1 METQVDL
8 PVLPAKQTPD
18 WYGRLYNLITQIRR
32 GKLDSVGTIVVTA
45 GTTETTFSDTRIT
58 KSCHISFTGLDS
70 NSNSG
75 IIYIKSKDARTGT
88 CTIGHD
94 SAANDRNYS
103 YAVIG

>member
-1 METQVDL
+1 METEVDL
-8 PVLPAKQTPD
+8 PYLPVKQTPD
-18 WYGRLYNLITQIRR
+18 WYSKLYNLITQMRR
-32 GKLDSVGTIVVTA
+32 GKLDSVGTITVTS

-75 IIYIKSKDARTGT
+75 IIYIKSKAATAGT

-94 SAANDRNYS
+94 SANNDRNYS

>member
-1 METQVDL
+1 METKVDL
-8 PVLPAKQTPD
+8 PILPAKQTPD
-18 WYGRLYNLITQIRR
+18 WYGKLYNLLTQMRR
-32 GKLDSVGTIVVTA
+32 GKLDSVGEITVEA
-45 GTTETTFSDTRIT
+45 GTTETTFSDSRIT

-88 CTIGHD
+88 CIIGHD
-94 SAANDRNYS
+94 SAASDRNYS

>member
-1 METQVDL
+1 METKVTLPTL
-8 PVLPAKQTPD
+8 PVRQTVD
-18 WYGRLYNLITQIRR
+18 WYSRIYHVLMQVRR
-32 GKLDSVGTIVVTA
+32 GKLDSVGTIVVSA
-45 GTTETTFSDTRIT
+45 NTTETTFSDSRIT

-75 IIYIKSKDARTGT
+75 IIYIKSKDATAGT

-94 SAANDRNYS
+94 SANSDRNYS

>member
-1 METQVDL
+1 METKIDL
-8 PVLPAKQTPD
+8 PYLPVKQTPD
-18 WYGRLYNLITQIRR
+18 WYSKLYNLVTQMRR
-32 GKLDSVGTIVVTA
+32 GKLDSVGTVTVVS

-70 NSNSG
+70 DSNSG
-75 IIYIKSKDARTGT
+75 VLYIKSKDAQTGE

-94 SAANDRNYS
+94 SANVDRNYS

>member
-1 METQVDL
+1 METKVDL
-8 PVLPAKQTPD
+8 PVLPIKQTPD
-18 WYGRLYNLITQIRR
+18 WYMRLYSVLTQIRR
-32 GKLDSVGTIVVTA
+32 GKLDSVGTIKVTA
-45 GTTETTFSDTRIT
+45 GTTETTFSDSRIT

-75 IIYIKSKDARTGT
+75 IIYIKSKDATAGT

-94 SAANDRNYS
+94 SANNDRNYS